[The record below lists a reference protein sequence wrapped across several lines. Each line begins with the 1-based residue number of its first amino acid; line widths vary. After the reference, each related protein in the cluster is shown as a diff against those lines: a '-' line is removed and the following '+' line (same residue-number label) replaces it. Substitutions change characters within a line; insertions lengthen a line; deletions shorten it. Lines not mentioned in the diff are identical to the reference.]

1 MLTKGSSPVTP
12 QKQKRK
18 EEGENVAGVPHILVV
33 EDQPNTAE
41 MLTSYFKTQ
50 GYEVTSVGWGKDAL
64 AFVEKTVPDLVVL
77 DIRLPDIDGYEVCRH
92 LRTQRRTA
100 QVPII
105 FLTEKRERSDKL
117 QGLKLGAVD
126 YITKPFDIQELRL
139 RVRNVLRRSNLEQMS
154 HFVTGLPGPS
164 LSEERLQDLL
174 NTSNWAML
182 SVGLRGLDKFSDVY
196 GFVARDDVMRAVALM
211 LNHVVSESQDPN
223 AFVGHIDD
231 TNFFVIVVPNKV
243 EQIRKALAVRLDE
256 AMAFFYPRAD
266 WDAGQKNVAK
276 NLPRLEVAM
285 GVLSPSK
292 GSFSNLADLKRA
304 SLEAQKVD

>member
-1 MLTKGSSPVTP
+1 M
-12 QKQKRK
+12 
-18 EEGENVAGVPHILVV
+18 AGVPHILVV

-92 LRTQRRTA
+92 LRTHRRTA
-100 QVPII
+100 QIPII

-164 LSEERLQDLL
+164 LSDERLRDLL
-174 NTSNWAML
+174 GASDWALL
-182 SVGLRGLDKFSDVY
+182 SVGLRGLDKFADVY

-211 LNHVVSESQDPN
+211 LNHVVNESQDPN
-223 AFVGHIDD
+223 AFVGHLDD
-231 TNFFVIVVPNKV
+231 TNFFVIIAPDKV
-243 EQIRKALAVRLDE
+243 KHVQQALAVRLEE
-256 AMAFFYPRAD
+256 AMAFFYPRSD
-266 WDAGQKNVAK
+266 WEAGQTDPGAK
-276 NLPRLEVAM
+276 LPRLEVAM
-285 GVLSPSK
+285 GVLNSSER
-292 GSFSNLADLKRA
+292 SFSKLADLKHA
-304 SLEAQKVD
+304 SLEAQQAT

>member
-1 MLTKGSSPVTP
+1 
-12 QKQKRK
+12 
-18 EEGENVAGVPHILVV
+18 
-33 EDQPNTAE
+33 

-50 GYEVTSVGWGKDAL
+50 GYEVTSVGWGKDAIT
-64 AFVEKTVPDLVVL
+64 FVDKTVPDLVVL

-92 LRTQRRTA
+92 LRTHRRTA

-164 LSEERLQDLL
+164 LSDERLRDLL
-174 NTSNWAML
+174 GASDWALL
-182 SVGLRGLDKFSDVY
+182 SVGLHGLDKFADVY

-211 LNHVVSESQDPN
+211 LNHVVNESQDSN
-223 AFVGHIDD
+223 AFVGHLDD
-231 TNFFVIVVPNKV
+231 TNFFVLITPAKV
-243 EQIRKALAVRLDE
+243 GQVQQALTVRLEE
-256 AMAFFYPRAD
+256 AMAFFYPRSD
-266 WDAGQKNVAK
+266 WEAGQTDPGAK
-276 NLPRLEVAM
+276 LPRLEVAM
-285 GVLSPSK
+285 GILNSSK
-292 GSFSNLADLKRA
+292 KSFSKLDDLKRA
-304 SLEAQKVD
+304 CLKVQKTT

>member
-1 MLTKGSSPVTP
+1 M
-12 QKQKRK
+12 
-18 EEGENVAGVPHILVV
+18 AGIPHILVV

-50 GYEVTSVGWGKDAL
+50 GYEVTSVGWGKDAI

-92 LRTQRRTA
+92 LRTHRRTA

-164 LSEERLQDLL
+164 LSDERLRDLL
-174 NTSNWAML
+174 GASDWALL
-182 SVGLRGLDKFSDVY
+182 SVGLHGLDKFADIY

-211 LNHVVSESQDPN
+211 LNHVVNESQDHN
-223 AFVGHIDD
+223 AFVGHLDD
-231 TNFFVIVVPNKV
+231 NNFFVVIAPDKV
-243 EQIRKALAVRLDE
+243 DQVQQALTVRLEE
-256 AMAFFYPRAD
+256 AMAFFYPRSD
-266 WDAGQKNVAK
+266 WEAGQTDPNA
-276 NLPRLEVAM
+276 NLPRLEVTM
-285 GVLSPSK
+285 GILSSSER
-292 GSFSNLADLKRA
+292 SFSKLEDLKDA
-304 SLEAQKVD
+304 SLQVQQAT

>member
-1 MLTKGSSPVTP
+1 
-12 QKQKRK
+12 
-18 EEGENVAGVPHILVV
+18 VAGVPHILVV

-77 DIRLPDIDGYEVCRH
+77 DIRLPDIDGYEVCRQ
-92 LRTQRRTA
+92 LRTHRRTT

-164 LSEERLQDLL
+164 LSDERLRDLL
-174 NTSNWAML
+174 GTSDWALL
-182 SVGLRGLDKFSDVY
+182 SVGLYGLDKFADVY

-211 LNHVVSESQDPN
+211 LNHVANESQDPN
-223 AFVGHIDD
+223 AFVGHLDD
-231 TNFFVIVVPNKV
+231 SNFFVIIAPD
-243 EQIRKALAVRLDE
+243 KAQHVQQALTVRLEE
-256 AMAFFYPRAD
+256 AMAFFYPRSD
-266 WDAGQKNVAK
+266 WEAGQKDPNA

-285 GVLSPSK
+285 GVFSPSK
-292 GSFSNLADLKRA
+292 KPFSNLAALKRA
-304 SLEAQKVD
+304 SLKVQQTT

>member
-1 MLTKGSSPVTP
+1 
-12 QKQKRK
+12 
-18 EEGENVAGVPHILVV
+18 VAGVPHILVV

-64 AFVEKTVPDLVVL
+64 AFVEKMVPDLVVL

-92 LRTQRRTA
+92 LRTHRRTA

-164 LSEERLQDLL
+164 LSDERLRDLL
-174 NTSNWAML
+174 GTSNWALL
-182 SVGLRGLDKFSDVY
+182 SVGLYGLDEFADVY

-211 LNHVVSESQDPN
+211 LNHVANESQDPN
-223 AFVGHIDD
+223 AFVGHLDD
-231 TNFFVIVVPNKV
+231 SNFFVIIAPNKAEHV
-243 EQIRKALAVRLDE
+243 QQALTVRLEE
-256 AMAFFYPRAD
+256 AMAFFYPRSD
-266 WDAGQKNVAK
+266 WEAGQKDPDA

-292 GSFSNLADLKRA
+292 KPFSNLAALKRA
-304 SLEAQKVD
+304 SLKVQQTT